1 MHSVSFLVEVFTVV
15 VACGPGVG
23 RVQVSVCAEDGL
35 ALVGQVSDVCELM
48 AVKLE
53 HAAERLLFV
62 PLAGQAVSN
71 IVDILVKHVNLRFVV
86 KSVCSVGV
94 NFGVVGSNSLGVV
107 LVVVLSLSDSLRK
120 LKHFK
125 SKGFDGNDLVG
136 VNVDLLLI
144 ALLVCE
150 GGAQVKI
157 VHCVVVVVR
166 HDGTVVAFGS
176 SGFDS
181 GLNGDISFNISAQV
195 NGLGGDSE
203 SSKSKNEFHSCL
215 SILIFIFLQL
225 HHPNISVK

>member
-1 MHSVSFLVEVFTVV
+1 MHSVSFLVEVYNVV

-23 RVQVSVCAEDGL
+23 RVQLRVCAEDGL
-35 ALVGQVSDVCELM
+35 ALVGQVSDVSELM
-48 AVKLE
+48 AVELE

-107 LVVVLSLSDSLRK
+107 LEIVLSLSDSLRK

-150 GGAQVKI
+150 GGVQVKI

-176 SGFDS
+176 SGLDR
-181 GLNGDISFNISAQV
+181 DISFNISAQV

-203 SSKSKNEFHSCL
+203 SSKRKNEFHSCL
-215 SILIFIFLQL
+215 SILIFIFLEL
-225 HHPNISVK
+225 HHLNISIK

>member
-1 MHSVSFLVEVFTVV
+1 MHSVSFLVEVYNVV

-23 RVQVSVCAEDGL
+23 RVQLRVCAEDGL
-35 ALVGQVSDVCELM
+35 ALVGQVSDVSELM
-48 AVKLE
+48 AVELE

-107 LVVVLSLSDSLRK
+107 LEIVLSLSDSLRK

-150 GGAQVKI
+150 GGAQIKI

-176 SGFDS
+176 SGLDR
-181 GLNGDISFNISAQV
+181 DISFNISAQV

-203 SSKSKNEFHSCL
+203 SSKRKNEFHSCL
-215 SILIFIFLQL
+215 SILIFIFLEL
-225 HHPNISVK
+225 HHLNISIK